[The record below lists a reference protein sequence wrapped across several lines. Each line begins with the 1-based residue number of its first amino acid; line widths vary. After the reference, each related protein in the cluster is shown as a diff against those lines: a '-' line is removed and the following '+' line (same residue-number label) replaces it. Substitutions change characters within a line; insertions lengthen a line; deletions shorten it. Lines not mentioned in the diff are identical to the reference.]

1 MPPRFG
7 RGVTHEHPLLLAD
20 DGGGVSGHVLA
31 LADDASEL
39 SQVLA
44 LRLRSQTK
52 LRADAEMRAQ
62 IAQERIYRLE
72 RELRELKM
80 LAEKM

>member
-1 MPPRFG
+1 QMTEG
-7 RGVTHEHPLLLAD
+7 ELV
-20 DGGGVSGHVLA
+20 GHVLA

-80 LAEKM
+80 MAEKM

>member
-1 MPPRFG
+1 MTNYYYAQMTEG
-7 RGVTHEHPLLLAD
+7 ELV
-20 DGGGVSGHVLA
+20 GHVLA

-44 LRLRSQTK
+44 LRLRAQTK
-52 LRADAEMRAQ
+52 MRQDAEMRAQ

-72 RELRELKM
+72 REIRELKM

>member
-1 MPPRFG
+1 MSIHYYEG
-7 RGVTHEHPLLLAD
+7 MTEGELV
-20 DGGGVSGHVLA
+20 GHVMA

-44 LRLRSQTK
+44 IRLRSQTK

-62 IAQERIYRLE
+62 LAQERIYRLE
-72 RELRELKM
+72 REIRELKALM
-80 LAEKM
+80 GDD

>member
-1 MPPRFG
+1 M
-7 RGVTHEHPLLLAD
+7 
-20 DGGGVSGHVLA
+20 GHVLA

-72 RELRELKM
+72 REIRELKT
-80 LAEKM
+80 LTERE

>member
-1 MPPRFG
+1 MSIHYYEG
-7 RGVTHEHPLLLAD
+7 MTEGELV
-20 DGGGVSGHVLA
+20 GHVMA

-44 LRLRSQTK
+44 IRLRSQTK

-62 IAQERIYRLE
+62 LMQERLYRLE
-72 RELRELKM
+72 REIRELKI
-80 LAEKM
+80 LQGED

>member
-1 MPPRFG
+1 M
-7 RGVTHEHPLLLAD
+7 
-20 DGGGVSGHVLA
+20 A

-44 LRLRSQTK
+44 IRLRSQTK

-62 IAQERIYRLE
+62 LAQERIYRLE
-72 RELRELKM
+72 REIRELKALM
-80 LAEKM
+80 GDD